1 MSENIQPRYDSNGQL
16 QDIQKK
22 LKHSESDRKAYAEET
37 IANIKKQR
45 MVIENLKNENMALKE
60 TIARINDQQTQ
71 LTQNLAQKNA
81 SFDSMRAEYEI
92 AIENENQKIREYERN
107 IEAFRERIKGQKKT
121 LGGVNAGAENQ
132 NALAKQIKIL
142 ENRLDKANQKF
153 NEAIATN
160 KSLRQNIDSL
170 RRERVI
176 FDNLYK
182 KLEKELH
189 EKRKNMASIIE
200 SANSA
205 YEERD
210 KANDQIQNLKQ
221 QAKREESDFQN
232 ELKSLAELME
242 KHRKTLDYIKMT
254 EKQRDETENTA
265 EVEAEKLRIQTQ
277 KLLKE
282 KNANTATIEKLQKY
296 EEDLAKIQA
305 ATHITDFDKLVE
317 TFIKN
322 EEKNFATF
330 KFVNEQSNEIEMLE
344 KQIAELKEEKSGY
357 EGQGTQQDVAK
368 KKVLKDL
375 EENLSRMENKGEFYE
390 FKYHDSVK
398 VLNSI
403 CNWLESLYNTLDC
416 DKIAPRDFGHQG
428 VTESNLAAYLGVIEE
443 RTNHILATYAAR
455 KKEMDLR
462 AMDMLSNGSMTKLRN
477 EMPSFEEVSEDEGEG
492 EKPLTIE
499 EFALRAMQKI
509 ENTKNTIN
517 KQKKGTGKVKRR

>member
-1 MSENIQPRYDSNGQL
+1 
-16 QDIQKK
+16 
-22 LKHSESDRKAYAEET
+22 
-37 IANIKKQR
+37 
-45 MVIENLKNENMALKE
+45 VIDNLKNENIALRE
-60 TIARINDQQTQ
+60 TIAKINDQQTQ
-71 LTQNLAQKNA
+71 LTQNLAAKNA
-81 SFDSMRAEYEI
+81 SFDTMRAEYEMS
-92 AIENENQKIREYERN
+92 IENEQMKIREYDRN
-107 IEAFRERIKGQKKT
+107 IEAFRERIKSQKKN
-121 LGGVNAGAENQ
+121 LGGVNAGSENQ

-265 EVEAEKLRIQTQ
+265 EAEAEKLRLQTQ

-282 KNANTATIEKLQKY
+282 KNANNATIERLQKY

-305 ATHITDFDKLVE
+305 ATHITEFDRLVD

-330 KFVNEQSNEIEMLE
+330 KYVNEQSNEIESLE
-344 KQIAELKEEKSGY
+344 KAIAELKEEKASY
-357 EGQGTQQDVAK
+357 EGQGTKQDVDK
-368 KKVLKDL
+368 KKMLKDL
-375 EENLSRMENKGEFYE
+375 EENLSRMENKGEYYE

-416 DKIAPRDFGHQG
+416 DKVAPRDFGHQG
-428 VTESNLAAYLGVIEE
+428 VTESNLTAYLGVIEE

-455 KKEMDLR
+455 KKEMELR
-462 AMDMLSNGSMTKLRN
+462 AMDMLSNGSMTKIRN
-477 EMPSFEEVSEDEGEG
+477 EMPSFEEASDDEGEG
-492 EKPLTIE
+492 DKPLTME
-499 EFALRAMQKI
+499 EFMQKAMMKI
-509 ENTKNTIN
+509 ESTKTTIN
-517 KQKKGTGKVKRR
+517 KQTKKSSMGKSKRK